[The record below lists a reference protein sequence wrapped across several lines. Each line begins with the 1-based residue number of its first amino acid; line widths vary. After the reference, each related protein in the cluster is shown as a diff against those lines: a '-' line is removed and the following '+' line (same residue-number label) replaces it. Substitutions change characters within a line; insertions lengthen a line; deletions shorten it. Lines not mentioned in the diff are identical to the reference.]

1 MYTDDGG
8 RHSERIDPCLAGGS
22 PCGCRCLPRT
32 LRAGRRTV
40 PSVNDDLDGDEFVLV
55 GPTVDTSKLENVLPG
70 EGAVR
75 IKRGVVIEAVQRYL
89 AR

>member
-1 MYTDDGG
+1 M
-8 RHSERIDPCLAGGS
+8 RLQMLAKDAQSGEKN
-22 PCGCRCLPRT
+22 C
-32 LRAGRRTV
+32 

-55 GPTVDTSKLENVLPG
+55 GPTVDTSKVENVLPG